1 MKRQNPKEIKENNNE
16 INDNKKSE
24 NKINNLFTN
33 FKVLI
38 SKDDQKIF
46 DERLNKI
53 NVSKSEEKLEKP
65 KEILLEEKKAK
76 SDTEIES
83 QREFKFILSK
93 EKKFEDIYNNNW
105 NKNIKNLVI
114 DGDNVL
120 NKLSKDDLILKK
132 CRETAIIKIKNLE
145 GDDINKVLNL
155 LSYDNTN
162 PHLLFICFKR
172 LKNKKCF
179 EKYLNK
185 YKYCLSDEM
194 DIIDYNNNN
203 KIIHCEL
210 KKEFNYKFV
219 FKNKIE
225 AKKLVINTLEY
236 LKDLIILY
244 RNSNN
249 QKFIFE
255 YDFIDDGNIII
266 KNKNIIK
273 IDEIKLYETGFN
285 FIKNYLIIKDFKNFV
300 QNQPFSYERNEKLY
314 FSFLIN
320 EIYKIFAEIKES
332 KIINKIILDNDY
344 LKVSFYLIP
353 IINSIL
359 IDLKN
364 NKIDK
369 EFISKI
375 RFFNLVYESK
385 NLDNF
390 ENLNNNFLAHIIK
403 QKLTEKDIKDFIIN
417 KTAINKIY
425 GINAKY
431 EFKDNKLT
439 IKKDKEIIE
448 YNINDYDKSLI
459 NELYNDDISIEG
471 LWKYNSFESFQKH
484 NFLCID
490 DLELVKKTMKNIF
503 KSKFWEQILTS
514 YCDNDIAEISF
525 FQNDEF
531 IDQFLERII
540 FIPFNIRHVDFFAI
554 TTSDDLI
561 IYISGYPFDIKIDN
575 YKKYVLY
582 RILQSGVLVIIIM
595 QEYVLYI
602 KRLIFF
608 VTCGMVERITIN
620 NNIRDEGGN
629 IFEEILFGWKEKK
642 EKKINIIT
650 GLKLLNSKIYENNI
664 ETVRMILSDKE
675 NYEEE
680 KDIILSNYLYKI
692 GLQNKEDYELFIKKN
707 KNIYMNA
714 SKENLN
720 EEYTI
725 TYIKQDHSKLRV

>member
-1 MKRQNPKEIKENNNE
+1 MKRQNPKEIKENDNT

-120 NKLSKDDLILKK
+120 NKLSKDDLILKQ
-132 CRETAIIKIKNLE
+132 CRETAIIKINNLE
-145 GDDINKVLNL
+145 GDDINKVLNI

-172 LKNKKCF
+172 LKNNKCF

-300 QNQPFSYERNEKLY
+300 QNQPFSYERNEILY

-595 QEYVLYI
+595 HEYVHYI

-620 NNIRDEGGN
+620 NNIRDEGEN
-629 IFEEILFGWKEKK
+629 IFEQILFGWKEKK

>member
-1 MKRQNPKEIKENNNE
+1 MKRQNPKEIKENDNT

-132 CRETAIIKIKNLE
+132 CRETAIIKINNLE
-145 GDDINKVLNL
+145 GDDINKVLNI

-172 LKNKKCF
+172 LKNNKCF

-300 QNQPFSYERNEKLY
+300 QNQPFSYERNEILY

-595 QEYVLYI
+595 HEYVHYI

>member
-1 MKRQNPKEIKENNNE
+1 MNP
-16 INDNKKSE
+16 DVWS
-24 NKINNLFTN
+24 
-33 FKVLI
+33 
-38 SKDDQKIF
+38 S
-46 DERLNKI
+46 
-53 NVSKSEEKLEKP
+53 
-65 KEILLEEKKAK
+65 
-76 SDTEIES
+76 
-83 QREFKFILSK
+83 
-93 EKKFEDIYNNNW
+93 
-105 NKNIKNLVI
+105 
-114 DGDNVL
+114 
-120 NKLSKDDLILKK
+120 
-132 CRETAIIKIKNLE
+132 
-145 GDDINKVLNL
+145 
-155 LSYDNTN
+155 
-162 PHLLFICFKR
+162 
-172 LKNKKCF
+172 
-179 EKYLNK
+179 
-185 YKYCLSDEM
+185 
-194 DIIDYNNNN
+194 
-203 KIIHCEL
+203 
-210 KKEFNYKFV
+210 
-219 FKNKIE
+219 
-225 AKKLVINTLEY
+225 TL
-236 LKDLIILY
+236 
-244 RNSNN
+244 
-249 QKFIFE
+249 
-255 YDFIDDGNIII
+255 
-266 KNKNIIK
+266 
-273 IDEIKLYETGFN
+273 
-285 FIKNYLIIKDFKNFV
+285 
-300 QNQPFSYERNEKLY
+300 
-314 FSFLIN
+314 
-320 EIYKIFAEIKES
+320 
-332 KIINKIILDNDY
+332 
-344 LKVSFYLIP
+344 
-353 IINSIL
+353 
-359 IDLKN
+359 
-364 NKIDK
+364 
-369 EFISKI
+369 
-375 RFFNLVYESK
+375 
-385 NLDNF
+385 
-390 ENLNNNFLAHIIK
+390 
-403 QKLTEKDIKDFIIN
+403 
-417 KTAINKIY
+417 
-425 GINAKY
+425 
-431 EFKDNKLT
+431 
-439 IKKDKEIIE
+439 IE

-595 QEYVLYI
+595 HEYVHYI